1 MVNVHTIENVK
12 SERSRWSK
20 SSQNVVKVVYEQTL
34 TSNLLHLHLLDVD
47 YEQQNWFGVMPI
59 GPRVHHG
66 DHDGRDGHDGLHD
79 GQLGGRHPGGR
90 C

>member
-1 MVNVHTIENVK
+1 MVNVHTVENVK
-12 SERSRWSK
+12 AERGRWSK

-66 DHDGRDGHDGLHD
+66 DHDGRDDHDGLHG
-79 GQLGGRHPGGR
+79 GQPGGRHLDAR

>member
-12 SERSRWSK
+12 AERGRWSK

-47 YEQQNWFGVMPI
+47 YEPQNRFGVMPI

-66 DHDGRDGHDGLHD
+66 DHGGRDGHDGRH
-79 GQLGGRHPGGR
+79 GGRQLGGRFLVH